1 MKAFFSK
8 LCVSLLLIILPT
20 ICVIAQVS
28 KPVFNYTVSFPSPSE
43 QSYHIELNT
52 SGWNENTVQFKMPRW
67 MPGYYQI
74 MDYGKNVNN
83 IFAIDNEENMLP
95 LKQIDNSTWEIS
107 EVKGKSFKII

>member
-52 SGWNENTVQFKMPRW
+52 SG
-67 MPGYYQI
+67 
-74 MDYGKNVNN
+74 
-83 IFAIDNEENMLP
+83 
-95 LKQIDNSTWEIS
+95 
-107 EVKGKSFKII
+107 